1 MRRSMPIDVSFC
13 IQCNWRCKFM
23 TFFRI
28 LTHEYVI
35 FFREVTFIF
44 RKVLFFHA
52 THHAYID
59 GHFLITNAG
68 LCPCI
73 TWDNEAIGRY
83 MPWRKNFYQRRTK
96 SINAK

>member
-1 MRRSMPIDVSFC
+1 MQIYDIFL
-13 IQCNWRCKFM
+13 N
-23 TFFRI
+23 TNTRI
-28 LTHEYVI
+28 YD

-59 GHFLITNAG
+59 GHFPITNAG

-83 MPWRKNFYQRRTK
+83 KPTCSPHCWQKDCEELCHGEKTSVEDERFC
-96 SINAK
+96 